1 MIGLYY
7 NTVPTTQ
14 AEQRV
19 YRAKAADQDARVLRF
34 FRQHPGEMFTQE
46 EIHERVMPSAPRSS
60 VCRTV
65 NTLTSAGHL
74 EKTTHTAIS
83 SQGRRVHTW
92 RLLPPGPAQRAL
104 L

>member
-1 MIGLYY
+1 VTYFA
-7 NTVPTTQ
+7 TVPAPRTELQ
-14 AEQRV
+14 A
-19 YRAKAADQDARVLRF
+19 YRERASDQDANVLRF
-34 FRQHPGEMFTQE
+34 FRQNPGELFTQE

-65 NTLTSAGHL
+65 NTLTVAGYL
-74 EKTTHTAIS
+74 EKTLHTAIS

-92 RLLPPGPAQRAL
+92 RLMPPGPAQRSL